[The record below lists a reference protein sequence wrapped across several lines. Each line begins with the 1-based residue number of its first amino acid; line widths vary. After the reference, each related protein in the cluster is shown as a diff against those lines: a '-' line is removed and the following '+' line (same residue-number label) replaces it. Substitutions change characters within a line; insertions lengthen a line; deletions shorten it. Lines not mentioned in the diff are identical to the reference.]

1 MPSVFNFSFFIFN
14 FSTISSYLP
23 GWSGA
28 TPCAFFH
35 SPIRLLTSIRAAMVS
50 HNASSSSSISARN
63 QFNSMLSTLFLVS
76 TSLVSTLSL
85 ISLSPSFFAAWDASK
100 HVNESKTSRKRVVN
114 ESRYFPNVIGV
125 ICCTLSESASSGRQ
139 CTSIIAPSSPN
150 SGIFCINSGTLL
162 ASPLM

>member
-1 MPSVFNFSFFIFN
+1 MPSVFNFSFLFFN
-14 FSTISSYLP
+14 FSLISSYLP

-76 TSLVSTLSL
+76 TSLVS
-85 ISLSPSFFAAWDASK
+85 LSPSFFAAWDASK
-100 HVNESKTSRKRVVN
+100 HVNESKTSRKRVEN

-139 CTSIIAPSSPN
+139 CTSTIAPSSPN

-162 ASPLM
+162 ASPLI